1 MFVPHMGASLTCELS
16 TALAATLVPYPKT
29 KDSGLKSLGEVP
41 AHWGIPRLRSC
52 CDLRVSNV
60 DKHRKDDEIPVRLCN
75 YVDVYKNDRIT
86 TGLNFMRATATS
98 EEIVRFRLRVGD
110 VLVTKDSESWN
121 DIGVPALVDESAA
134 DIVSGYHLALLR
146 PIQECLDGRYLF
158 RTLQSPGVAHQFHIR
173 ANGVT
178 RFGLSHN
185 AIKTLLVPLPPLAE
199 QVTIVRFLDHADRCV
214 RRYIHA
220 KQGLIELLKEQEQ
233 ATIHQAL
240 TGEIDVRTG
249 ERYKAYMN
257 SGLEWLPNIPH
268 HWNVVRNGQIFSQ
281 RNETG
286 FPELPILEVSL
297 NTGVRIRDL
306 DGSGRKQ
313 IMTVRSDYKRAAKGD
328 IAYNMMRMWQGAVGV
343 APVDGLVSPA
353 YVVAIPQQ
361 GADPR
366 YFSALFR
373 TGAYM
378 AEVDKYSRG
387 IVKDR
392 NRLYWMD
399 FKQMPSPCPP
409 PDEQVQIADT
419 IDEVAGSI
427 GARIRSIEQQINLV
441 GEYRTRLI
449 ADVVTGKLDVR
460 EAAAQLPS
468 DIEEPEL
475 PSEPDSSFAI
485 DSETPDTF
493 SDDFQETGA

>member
-29 KDSGLKSLGEVP
+29 KDSGLKSVGEVP
-41 AHWGIPRLRSC
+41 AHWGVRRLRSC

-86 TGLNFMRATATS
+86 TGLNFMRATASS

-110 VLVTKDSESWN
+110 VLVTKDSEAWN

-158 RTLQSPGVAHQFHIR
+158 RTLQSPAFAHQFHIK

-178 RFGLSHN
+178 RFGLSHS
-185 AIKTLLVPLPPLAE
+185 AIKSLLVLLPPLAE
-199 QVTIVRFLDHADRCV
+199 QATIVRFLDHTDLRV
-214 RRYIHA
+214 RRYTHA
-220 KQGLIELLKEQEQ
+220 KQELIKLMEEQKK
-233 ATIHQAL
+233 ALIHQAV
-240 TGEIDVRTG
+240 TGQLEVQSG
-249 ERYKAYMN
+249 ERYTAYKD
-257 SGLEWLPNIPH
+257 SGLEWLPKIPD
-268 HWNVVRNGQIFSQ
+268 HWGVVRNGQIFSQ

-297 NTGVRIRDL
+297 KTGVSIRDL

-313 IMTVRSDYKRAAKGD
+313 IMALRSDYKRAAKGD

-343 APVDGLVSPA
+343 VPIDGLVSPA
-353 YVVAIPQQ
+353 YVVATPQQ
-361 GADPR
+361 GTDPR
-366 YFSALFR
+366 YFRALFR
-373 TGAYM
+373 TAAYM

-392 NRLYWMD
+392 NRLYWID

-409 PDEQVQIADT
+409 LAEQVRIADR
-419 IDEVAGSI
+419 IDEIEDSI
-427 GARIRSIEQQINLV
+427 GTRIRSIEQQINLV

-460 EAAAQLPS
+460 EAAAKLP
-468 DIEEPEL
+468 DEIEGAES
-475 PSEPDSSFAI
+475 PSEFDTSFAI
-485 DSETPDTF
+485 ERETPHAC
-493 SDDFQETGA
+493 SDDSQETDA